1 MVSDDVG
8 AVNDDD
14 CDDSGILVFLIMQVM
29 NEVSDSDYYFC

>member
-14 CDDSGILVFLIMQVM
+14 CDDSGIVVFLIMQVM
-29 NEVSDSDYYFC
+29 SDSDYYFC